1 MNIPDPG
8 NEPGSPALQADSLPT
23 ELSRKPFSSL
33 RNVQKG
39 EFLNAASYNWRAAL
53 IAQLTKN
60 LPAMQETPVQ
70 LLGQE
75 DPLEK
80 G

>member
-1 MNIPDPG
+1 M
-8 NEPGSPALQADSLPT
+8 SLKQCT
-23 ELSRKPFSSL
+23 EIKTQIKYFLCINTSKIFFSIK
-33 RNVQKG
+33 Q
-39 EFLNAASYNWRAAL
+39 FLNAASYNWRASL

-70 LLGQE
+70 FLGQE